1 MDIDE
6 TQENDADDED
16 AASVKTVDLKPSH
29 LNELELRALRRR
41 MKKSSTWIPKQ
52 VCIKKELQTYGRW
65 PLHAVSPE
73 KVARRKI
80 RLAKIKRRRQRQLKV
95 IQKERVLAARRAR
108 EQAEKLKAER
118 LKEKKQEVRYTM
130 PVAANEPTYCY
141 CGDVSYGEMIACENE
156 VSPVFKALTDC
167 RNVRGN
173 GFIWSVPG

>member
-1 MDIDE
+1 MDVDE
-6 TQENDADDED
+6 PEDNDGDDED

-29 LNELELRALRRR
+29 LTEPELRALRRR
-41 MKKSSTWIPKQ
+41 MKKSSTWMPKQ
-52 VCIKKELQTYGRW
+52 LCIKKELQTYGRW
-65 PLHAVSPE
+65 PLHGVSQE
-73 KVARRKI
+73 KVARRKL

-118 LKEKKQEVRYTM
+118 LKKKKKQDVRYTM

-156 VSPVFKALTDC
+156 V
-167 RNVRGN
+167 
-173 GFIWSVPG
+173 